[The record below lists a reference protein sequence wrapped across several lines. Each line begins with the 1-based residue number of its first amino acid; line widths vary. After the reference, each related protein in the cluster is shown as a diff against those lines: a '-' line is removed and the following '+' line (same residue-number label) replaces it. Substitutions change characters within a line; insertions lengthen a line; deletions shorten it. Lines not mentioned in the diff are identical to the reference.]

1 MQAGDCNQITATLT
15 TADLKALRDAD
26 ISCQQRRLVN
36 KKAARRR
43 LLA

>member
-1 MQAGDCNQITATLT
+1 MQAGDCNQITVQLT
-15 TADLKALRDAD
+15 TANLKALRDAD
-26 ISCQQRRLVN
+26 ISWQQRRPVD